1 MSAMDIYPV
10 NSSDGEFQEFWFE
23 FIDGLKEFGKNL
35 SIDPKDYG
43 HEPVPGATKGMPSWN
58 KGIPLSEEH
67 KKNLSKANKGQIQSD
82 KQRKSVSEAAKRT
95 MSILHTCS
103 KCGKQNII
111 GNHKRWHEDNC
122 GIRKVKS
129 SNDPS

>member
-1 MSAMDIYPV
+1 MDMYPTK
-10 NSSDGEFQEFWFE
+10 SSDDEFNEFWTE
-23 FIDGLKEFGKNL
+23 FIDGLKQSYNKNDY
-35 SIDPKDYG
+35 DPKLHG
-43 HEPVPGATKGMPSWN
+43 HEPVPGVTKGMPSWN
-58 KGIPLSEEH
+58 KGISLSEDH
-67 KKNLSKANKGQIQSD
+67 KKNLSKSNKGQVQSD
-82 KQRKSVSEAAKRT
+82 KQRKAVSEAAKRT

-129 SNDPS
+129 SNDLF